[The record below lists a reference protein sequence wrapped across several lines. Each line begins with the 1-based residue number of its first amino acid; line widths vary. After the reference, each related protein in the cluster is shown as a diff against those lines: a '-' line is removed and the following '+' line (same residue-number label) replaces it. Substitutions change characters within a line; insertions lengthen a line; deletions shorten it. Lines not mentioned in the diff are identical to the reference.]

1 MRIGTFVVTL
11 LDSKLVRCWTSR
23 PHLQSLYTLAAAAPR
38 MRAALGLAPT
48 GGGTVDF
55 KVDGDALAR
64 TAAELIAAT
73 SARLPVHPLVTQ
85 DLQGRSTVRCWRRN
99 RDLRVLTGDLV
110 DVADRLARAGYGG
123 CLRFATVEFGET
135 SGRREGK
142 LALVYLFDRGTFHTA
157 APGARPLD
165 RALELR
171 ARAALHGALPMEP
184 VAQRRFVL

>member
-1 MRIGTFVVTL
+1 MTL

-23 PHLQSLYTLAAAAPR
+23 PHLQSLYALAAAAPR

-48 GGGTVDF
+48 GGGTVGF

-64 TAAELIAAT
+64 TEAELIAAT

-85 DLQGRSTVRCWRRN
+85 DLHGRSTVRCWRRDH
-99 RDLRVLTGDLV
+99 DLRVLTGDLV

-123 CLRFATVEFGET
+123 CLRSATVEFAEQT
-135 SGRREGK
+135 GRRDRK
-142 LALVYLFDRGTFHTA
+142 LALVYLFGRGTFHTA
-157 APGARPLD
+157 AASGAAPLD

-171 ARAALHGALPMEP
+171 ARAALHGALPLEP
-184 VAQRRFVL
+184 HAHRRFVV

>member
-1 MRIGTFVVTL
+1 MTL

-23 PHLQSLYTLAAAAPR
+23 PHLQTLYTLAAAAPL

-48 GGGTVDF
+48 GGGTVGF

-64 TAAELIAAT
+64 TQAELIAAT

-85 DLQGRSTVRCWRRN
+85 DLSGRSTVRCWRRN
-99 RDLRVLTGDLV
+99 HDLRCLTGDLV
-110 DVADRLARAGYGG
+110 DVADRLTRAGYGG
-123 CLRFATVEFGET
+123 CLRSAAVEFAEPA
-135 SGRREGK
+135 GRRDRK

-157 APGARPLD
+157 AAAGNGPLD

-171 ARAALHGALPMEP
+171 ARAALRGALPLEP
-184 VAQRRFVL
+184 VAQRRFVV

>member
-1 MRIGTFVVTL
+1 
-11 LDSKLVRCWTSR
+11 
-23 PHLQSLYTLAAAAPR
+23 

-48 GGGTVDF
+48 GGGTVGF

-64 TAAELIAAT
+64 TEAELIAAT

-85 DLQGRSTVRCWRRN
+85 DLHGHSTVRCWRRN

-110 DVADRLARAGYGG
+110 DVADRLNRAGYGG
-123 CLRFATVEFGET
+123 CLRSATVEFAEQT
-135 SGRREGK
+135 GRRQGK

-157 APGARPLD
+157 APGSRPLD

-171 ARAALHGALPMEP
+171 ARAALRGALPLEP
-184 VAQRRFVL
+184 VAHRRFVL